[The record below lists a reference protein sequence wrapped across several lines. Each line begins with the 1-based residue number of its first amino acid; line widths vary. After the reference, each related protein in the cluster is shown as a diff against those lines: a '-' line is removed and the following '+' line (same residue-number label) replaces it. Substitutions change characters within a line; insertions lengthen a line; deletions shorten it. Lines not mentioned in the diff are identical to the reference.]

1 MTAATRTALILMLGS
16 PIGFVAGA
24 AWGVFFGFPS
34 PDAGAEASARLQF
47 HANASGS
54 IMLLAFLVFAASSI
68 YILAQL
74 LLSRKFGRS

>member
-34 PDAGAEASARLQF
+34 PDAGAEESARLQF
-47 HANASGS
+47 HANVSGS
-54 IMLLAFLVFAASSI
+54 IMLLAFLAFAASSI
-68 YILAQL
+68 YL
-74 LLSRKFGRS
+74 LKQWLISRKRGRS